1 MYNEIRKIVKD
12 GLEGI
17 NARILFGTVSSVDP
31 FKVLV
36 EQRLELPEKVLIFPE
51 HLQEVKLVTK
61 DLKEYILRKKLCLN
75 DKLILINL
83 GQQYLIFDKVGDF
96 DATISITQK

>member
-36 EQRLELPEKVLIFPE
+36 EKRLELPGKVLIFPE

-61 DLKEYILRKKLCLN
+61 DLEEYILREKLCLN
-75 DKLILINL
+75 DRLILINL

-96 DATISITQK
+96 DATISITPK